1 MKKISRSFWLTLL
14 LTVFMAVSAAAQT
27 DKVKILEVLPAATA
41 GTVTVDDANPAAG
54 ATVTLT
60 VTPQDGE
67 YYVTSADIH
76 VEQVTSADDA
86 QVRPRRTPG
95 IPDLLT
101 VSEGTVDLTGA
112 GTYTFTMPANGNNV
126 EVKVTFTPRVA
137 LDWSMFTVT
146 PAGDPIE
153 FTYNAQLQKPE
164 VTSATLVLDKDYT
177 VANPG
182 VTTVADGTKQLTLT
196 GIGHYKGTLT
206 RDYKIIPFSLGNGTD
221 PVTEVTLSGIAASY
235 QYKRA
240 QWTPVPTVTVDMI
253 GKLVEGT
260 DYEVTY
266 DENENVATGGKVT
279 ITGKGN
285 FKDGFV
291 QTFAITPK
299 SIADATV
306 DPIADQIFTGSQIT
320 PTGLTVKDNSLEG
333 ANKDLV
339 VTTDYT
345 LSYGANLNVVDNGTV
360 TLTGTGN
367 FTGTKTVSFNI
378 NPKTVTPAMIAD
390 VADQIFTGRKI
401 MPEPVINDADRPA
414 DLVKGTDFRYE
425 YGDNRDVTDAAV
437 VRIIGMNNYTG
448 TAQKTFKILAK
459 SVATGDVEIADIPD
473 QTYTRAAITP
483 VIVVRDNADANKEK
497 LIEGTDYTVAWS
509 NNVNA
514 GTATVT
520 ITGKGN
526 YDNTTTL
533 SKTFTILPKD
543 IANFDVTL
551 SATSFDYNNVD
562 QKPTVNSVVW
572 TDNGPYTLATDD
584 SEYTI
589 SWPDAKYWTV
599 GTHNV
604 TITGTGNYTGTKNV
618 TYTIAPKSIAG
629 YTIEL
634 DGTYNLEYNNQL
646 KTPFL
651 ALKDGATLIADL
663 TTKDPDGNNLIS
675 VEYKNNLNRGTAT
688 VIVTGISGYVNN
700 ISQDFTITPR
710 NLSNVSFVGV
720 PASEEY
726 TSRQHKPQFT
736 LSDTS
741 IGIDVVKSTDY
752 AVTYG
757 PNVTVAE
764 GGTITVKATDIATS
778 NYTGE
783 ISQNFLITAKAL
795 TEDMVSITHAK
806 FQLGS
811 NDSKIAIYD
820 NTDITPTI
828 TVRDDDAVVPVLTTA
843 MGYATSGDLTK
854 QDQGTYTITVTGN
867 TNYTGSISKTWQIV
881 PRSIANVT
889 IADIADVVYN
899 GSAHEPVL
907 TVTESGISKTLV
919 KDVDYTVAYENNV
932 NVARDPNTDAVLKK
946 GLVVITG
953 MGNYSAET
961 KATKLFQINP
971 KDIHHNT
978 VAVSGIVDKEY
989 NGMFQEQEGLTLNDS
1004 EAGTTLRLHE
1014 DYEVAYT
1021 NNQEARTTPAFMT
1034 ITGKGNYT
1042 GTNEDETFMI
1052 IASKLS
1058 ERVRILDIA
1067 NVTYNRHEQTPK
1079 PVLVD
1084 TRFPDKY
1091 LVENRDYRITGY
1103 EDNVNAGTAIVKVL
1117 GINNYQGDK
1126 ESSFIID
1133 KKNIGAFEVTLAEDP
1148 MYFKFDEMKTP
1159 AVSAIKDPRNYFDEV
1174 GENWEAYDFT
1184 ATEIEADF
1192 AVVYTDNYEVGTATA
1207 TLTAI
1212 NPNYEGTV
1220 SKTFTIK
1227 HQSIAGYTIA
1237 IDPDHY
1243 VYNGKEIEPAVKLM
1257 DGTTEIPVKDSFGN
1271 VLYTVKYKDNLNVA
1285 YDAAGNVI
1293 DGANI
1298 LVQGLFGYNEETH
1311 RTFTIDR
1318 RDIAAAYEA
1327 GEVKIAD
1334 IANQVYTSRQITP
1347 AITVTDD
1354 ATPAKTDLVEGTD
1367 YTVNYDVNVDVAAG
1381 GKVTI
1386 NGIGNYI
1393 GTTTTAKTFVIE
1405 PKEIT
1410 LDMMSIDPYYYVYDG
1425 VDHKNGPVVTVQDDE
1440 NTNLDGHDAT
1450 VAYAEHKLVEGRDF
1464 SVVRPA
1470 EAKVV
1475 GVYEISL
1482 ATVDGANYVVPAAGV
1497 KTNFAIIQKSISLAT
1512 ITLQN
1517 EDQYIY
1523 TGSPVEAQ
1531 FTVKDDK
1538 GNDLVKDQDFTV
1550 AYENNVNVSYDEAG
1564 NRKAG
1569 AVLILRGYGQNYSDS
1584 TFVRINFTI
1593 LPKDIAAA
1601 AVADL
1606 GQHIYTSRQITPSTE
1621 AKVTDAAA
1629 APSRTTLVEGS
1640 DYTVA
1645 YGTNVDVAAGGTV
1658 TLTGIGNYTG
1668 TKTGTTFTILP
1679 KAITVDMMSI
1689 NPDEFVYDGKDHK
1702 DNPVVTVQDD
1712 ENTNLDGHDATVAY
1726 AEHKLVEGRDF
1737 TVTRPA
1743 VAKDVNDY
1751 TISLATVAGA
1761 NYYVPAEGVSRQFS
1775 IIQKSVS
1782 LATITLKNQDQ
1793 YIYTGSPVE
1802 AQFDVKDE
1810 KGNDLVAG
1818 TDYTVE
1824 YEDNVNVSYDAAGNR
1839 TAGAV
1844 LIVRGHG
1851 QNYSDSTTVRI
1862 LYEILPRDINTDEIV
1877 VDPIASIEFIGSP
1890 IDLTASQLIV
1900 HDTKNANVDP
1910 LERDRD
1916 YTVTYGDNE
1925 NVGTCPVTLTGK
1937 GNYTGTKTGAS
1948 FEITARPLI
1957 ADNVTINAID
1967 DQTYTRDAIEPEV
1980 VITDKLSGKTLVRGT
1995 DFTVAYAE
2003 NVNAYDVPVVTI
2015 TGIGNYKAGDAPTTT
2030 TFDILPKNIGEMV
2043 YTIEDPEYI
2052 FNGRVHTPKV
2062 TLTWPDLTPRTDT
2075 EVPRD
2080 QYIVDGDHQRAVG
2093 NHELNI
2099 SARVFDKA
2107 NYTGEFRQSFTIKP
2121 HDIADETDIT
2131 FELQYTSTEYDGND
2145 KTPTVKLVNKNYD
2158 GQEDYELNSNPNADL
2173 DYAVNYTDNNH
2184 AGTATVVISGKGG
2197 YTGVRTATFVINKRD
2212 INKVTVDAIADVEF
2226 NGQAQEPVIAV
2237 TDLGNA
2243 KSVTFGYDYSVVY
2256 TNNVNKGVANVQLV
2270 ALDEGNYTGQ
2280 TAANFAT
2287 FNILPR
2293 TLTAAMVNVVPE
2305 NLTYTGE
2312 NQKPEVVV
2320 EDMMNGQNII
2330 AATDYTVENAEQFAT
2345 GNYTVKV
2352 TPTATGNYV
2361 VAAPA
2366 TAIEK
2371 QWSIISKDA
2380 ATFDIAIDETNNVF
2394 TGKAVEPVVTVTDGT
2409 TVLTKDT
2416 QYTVEYTNNV
2426 NAGVGVV
2433 TVKGVKEG
2441 GYEGTRTA
2449 TFTIEP
2455 KDIADL
2461 SFTAADQVYS
2471 GSAFTP
2477 VPAADYVVDANTTWA
2492 LVAGKDFSATYAD
2505 NTNAGLAT
2513 ITVNGLGNYKG
2524 QNTCTFDIAKKSL
2537 SELTMSVTDMVYNGS
2552 AQEPGV
2558 YMIYNG
2564 IILVAGQDFTP
2575 SWENNINATDQAKAK
2590 VEAIATSNYSG
2601 SNEKRFTIAAKIINA
2616 GMVELSETRFAYNG
2630 LKQKPEVTVTDYE
2643 RGVKLVENV
2652 DYTVTNEGATAVNN
2666 DPEHPYEVV
2675 VKGIGNY
2682 DGMPSKY
2689 WTIVNENAIKF
2700 QVAEVADVT
2709 FTGEAQCPEPV
2720 VKDKDGNLLTKNQHY
2735 SVEWKNNTNAGGAA
2749 VIIKGMA
2756 EIGYEGTVT
2765 KFFNILQ
2772 KDVAD
2777 LAVTGVPESTTYT
2790 GEPITPAV
2798 TVTYGMQTLDIDTDY
2813 AVVYEDNFN
2822 TGVAK
2827 VIVKGYGNYT
2837 GKKELTFT
2845 INPKGIT
2852 AQMVSVQNED
2862 LVYNGEAQL
2871 PQLNVV
2877 DGEFLLAEGTDY
2889 VINSVGGVNVG
2900 TYTVELQGKGNYTTA
2915 ESIKRTYNIT
2925 PLGIA
2930 QIDVEN
2936 VAAPVAGEVLPT
2948 TIDAIYEGVDAISS
2962 ISWSPAPVNG
2972 VAAPETEYTAT
2983 IVLTSNYNY
2992 MFMRNTLVNIN
3003 GEKASSVV
3011 DSMGRLIVSYTFAKT
3026 GELNSIE
3033 LATVKANA
3041 DDRWFDLQGK
3051 RIERPTQK
3059 GIYIL
3064 NNEKVVVK

>member
-1 MKKISRSFWLTLL
+1 MRQISKSFWLTLL
-14 LTVFMAVSAAAQT
+14 LTVFMTASAAAADIKQGSHST
-27 DKVKILEVLPAATA
+27 GVESVEPAPSTAAEGEIVKV
-41 GTVTVDDANPAAG
+41 
-54 ATVTLT
+54 T
-60 VTPQDGE
+60 VTPTDGW
-67 YYVTSADIH
+67 YATALKV
-76 VEQVTSADDA
+76 VQVVSGDDA
-86 QVRPRRTPG
+86 QVRPRRSPQFA
-95 IPDLLT
+95 DT
-101 VSEGTVDLTGA
+101 VAVWVEDPTLDQLKNGKR
-112 GTYTFTMPANGNNV
+112 TFAFKMPARDV
-126 EVKVTFTPRVA
+126 EIVAQAKERIA
-137 LDWSMFTVT
+137 LDMSNLSLSWTETV
-146 PAGDPIE
+146 
-153 FTYNAQLQKPE
+153 YNRAKQVPTVLG
-164 VTSATLVLDKDYT
+164 TTLVEGMDYVVVYPDESTDATRTSLEGKALLEGKTDYEIAIYGLGKYKYDVNALKYNILTKDITADMVFLDKDNFVFNNAVQKPVVTVKFNDYTLTDAEYTLTWENENSKDVKYNGTT
-177 VANPG
+177 VANYALQ
-182 VTTVADGTKQLTLT
+182 V
-196 GIGHYKGTLT
+196 
-206 RDYKIIPFSLGNGTD
+206 
-221 PVTEVTLSGIAASY
+221 
-235 QYKRA
+235 
-240 QWTPVPTVTVDMI
+240 
-253 GKLVEGT
+253 
-260 DYEVTY
+260 
-266 DENENVATGGKVT
+266 
-279 ITGKGN
+279 
-285 FKDGFV
+285 
-291 QTFAITPK
+291 
-299 SIADATV
+299 
-306 DPIADQIFTGSQIT
+306 
-320 PTGLTVKDNSLEG
+320 
-333 ANKDLV
+333 
-339 VTTDYT
+339 
-345 LSYGANLNVVDNGTV
+345 
-360 TLTGTGN
+360 
-367 FTGTKTVSFNI
+367 
-378 NPKTVTPAMIAD
+378 
-390 VADQIFTGRKI
+390 
-401 MPEPVINDADRPA
+401 
-414 DLVKGTDFRYE
+414 
-425 YGDNRDVTDAAV
+425 
-437 VRIIGMNNYTG
+437 
-448 TAQKTFKILAK
+448 
-459 SVATGDVEIADIPD
+459 
-473 QTYTRAAITP
+473 
-483 VIVVRDNADANKEK
+483 
-497 LIEGTDYTVAWS
+497 
-509 NNVNA
+509 
-514 GTATVT
+514 
-520 ITGKGN
+520 TGKGN
-526 YDNTTTL
+526 YTA
-533 SKTFTILPKD
+533 KTGDDQAKREYVINPKD
-543 IANFDVTL
+543 INELNWAIDHTQQWNGTAYEAVPATLTFDGT
-551 SATSFDYNNVD
+551 
-562 QKPTVNSVVW
+562 
-572 TDNGPYTLATDD
+572 TDNFFFDNAEHKLGVVAANWGGADLVQNTDYTV
-584 SEYTI
+584 EYPSADYTKTGGKEI
-589 SWPDAKYWTV
+589 KL
-599 GTHNV
+599 
-604 TITGTGNYTGTKNV
+604 TGTTNFYGTKNLS
-618 TYTIAPKSIAG
+618 YTILIKSIDG
-629 YTIEL
+629 YTINL
-634 DGTYNLEYNNQL
+634 QDGFDYVFDNTEKKPFDNLTGPEGVIDASLYDVIYENNIN
-646 KTPFL
+646 
-651 ALKDGATLIADL
+651 A
-663 TTKDPDGNNLIS
+663 
-675 VEYKNNLNRGTAT
+675 GTA
-688 VIVTGISGYVNN
+688 VVRVSGKNGYD
-700 ISQDFTITPR
+700 ITIEKSFTITPR
-710 NLSNVSFVGV
+710 DIANATIAAIAN
-720 PASEEY
+720 ETY
-726 TSRQHKPQFT
+726 TSREHKPELSLTDDINPNPFT
-736 LSDTS
+736 LSTA
-741 IGIDVVKSTDY
+741 DY
-752 AVTYG
+752 
-757 PNVTVAE
+757 TVAYTNNIIA
-764 GGTITVKATDIATS
+764 GTATATVTGRG
-778 NYTGE
+778 NYMGTK
-783 ISQNFLITAKAL
+783 SANFTIDPKPL
-795 TEDMVSITHAK
+795 TEDMVILTSADFAAELST
-806 FQLGS
+806 
-811 NDSKIAIYD
+811 NDSKVVIYD
-820 NTDITPTI
+820 NADHTPTI
-828 TVRDDDAVVPVLTTA
+828 TVRDDDAEVPVLTTA
-843 MGYATSGDLTK
+843 MGYATAGDLTK
-854 QDQGTYTITVTGN
+854 QEIGVYTITVTGN

-978 VAVSGIVDKEY
+978 IAVSGIVDKEY

-1271 VLYTVKYKDNLNVA
+1271 DLYTVKYKDNLNVA

-1497 KTNFAIIQKSISLAT
+1497 KTNFGIIQKSISLAT

-1890 IDLTASQLIV
+1890 IDLTDTQLIV

>member
-14 LTVFMAVSAAAQT
+14 LTVIATVSAGAA
-27 DKVKILEVLPAATA
+27 DKVQIIAPTN
-41 GTVTVDDANPAAG
+41 GTVEADNLNPAAG

-60 VTPQDGE
+60 VTPTEGE
-67 YYVTSADIH
+67 YYVTLADIH
-76 VEQVTSADDA
+76 VEQVTDAGDA
-86 QVRPRRTPG
+86 QVRPRRAPG
-95 IPDLLT
+95 IPELLT
-101 VSEGTVDLTGA
+101 VSEGTVDLTGK
-112 GTYTFTMPANGNNV
+112 GTYTFAMPENGNDV

-137 LDWSMFTVT
+137 LTWAMFNIT
-146 PAGDPIE
+146 PDADPIE
-153 FTYNAQLQKPE
+153 FVYNAKVQKPE
-164 VTSATLVLDKDYT
+164 VTSATLVLDQDYT
-177 VANPG
+177 IDNPG
-182 VTTVADGTKQLTLT
+182 VTHVADGTKTVTLT
-196 GIGHYKGTLT
+196 GIGHYKGEIT
-206 RDYKIIPFSLGNGTD
+206 RDYKIIPYVLGDGTN
-221 PVTEVTLSGIAASY
+221 PAANVTLSGVEASY

-240 QWTPVPTVTVDMI
+240 QWTPVPTVTVEEI
-253 GKLVEGT
+253 GKLTATTEYT
-260 DYEVTY
+260 VTY
-266 DENENVATGGKVT
+266 GENINVATGGSVT
-279 ITGKGN
+279 ITGTGD
-285 FKDGFV
+285 FSGSFV
-291 QTFAITPK
+291 QNFAITPK
-299 SIADATV
+299 SVADADV
-306 DPIADQIFTGSQIT
+306 AAIADQTYTGFQIK
-320 PTGLTVKDNSLEG
+320 PTGLTVTDAALTPAALTEG
-333 ANKDLV
+333 
-339 VTTDYT
+339 TDYT
-345 LSYGANLNVVDNGTV
+345 LTYGENINVDHGTV
-360 TLTGTGN
+360 TLTGQGN
-367 FTGTKTVSFNI
+367 FNGTKTVTFVI
-378 NPKTVTPAMIAD
+378 KPKAVTAAMIAD
-390 VADQIFTGRKI
+390 VADLIFTGRKI

-414 DLVKGTDFRYE
+414 DLVKGTDFSFE
-425 YGDNRDVTDAAV
+425 WDNNRDVTDAAI
-437 VRIIGMNNYTG
+437 VRIVGMNNYTG
-448 TAQKTFKILAK
+448 TAQKTFKIVPK

-473 QTYTRAAITP
+473 QIYTRSAITP
-483 VIVVRDNADANKEK
+483 VIVVRDKNDANKEK
-497 LIEGTDYTVAWS
+497 LIEGTDYTVAWT
-509 NNVNA
+509 NNINA

-520 ITGKGN
+520 ITGMGN
-526 YDNTTTL
+526 YDNATTL
-533 SKTFTILPKD
+533 SKNFTILPMD
-543 IANFDVTL
+543 IANFAVTL
-551 SATSFDYNNVD
+551 SATSFDYNNAD
-562 QKPTVNSVVW
+562 QKPTVSSVVW
-572 TDNGPYTLATDD
+572 TDNGPYTLVETT
-584 SEYTI
+584 EYTI
-589 SWPDAKYWTV
+589 SWPDAKYWNV
-599 GTHNV
+599 GTHYV
-604 TITGTGNYTGTKNV
+604 TLTGTGNYTGSKNV
-618 TYTIAPKSIAG
+618 AYTINPKSIAG

-646 KTPFL
+646 KTPFS
-651 ALKDGATLIADL
+651 ALKDGANLIADL
-663 TTKDPDGNNLIS
+663 TTKNPDGENLIS

-688 VIVTGISGYVNN
+688 VIVTGISGYANTN
-700 ISQDFTITPR
+700 TKDFTITPR
-710 NLSNVSFVGV
+710 NLSNVAWVGV
-720 PASEEY
+720 PTAEQY
-726 TSRQHKPQFT
+726 TSRQHRPAFT
-736 LSDTS
+736 LSDTG

-757 PNVTVAE
+757 ANVTVAE

-783 ISQNFLITAKAL
+783 KSTTFNITAKPLEDNMVTL
-795 TEDMVSITHAK
+795 TDAAFDPTLST
-806 FQLGS
+806 
-811 NDSKIAIYD
+811 NDSKVYIYD
-820 NTDITPTI
+820 NADHTPTI
-828 TVRDDDAVVPVLTTA
+828 TVRDEDAEVQVLTTA
-843 MGYATSGDLTK
+843 MGYATAGDLTK
-854 QDQGTYTITVTGN
+854 KDQGTYTITVTGN
-867 TNYTGSISKTWQIV
+867 TNYSGTITKQWAIV
-881 PRSIANVT
+881 PRTITGAA
-889 IADIADVVYN
+889 IADIADVVYK
-899 GSAHEPVL
+899 GSAHTPAL
-907 TVTESGISKTLV
+907 TVTESGIGKNLV
-919 KDVDYTVAYENNV
+919 EGTDYTVTYDNNV
-932 NVARDPNTDAVLKK
+932 NVARDPQTDAVLTEA
-946 GLVVITG
+946 VAIVTG
-953 MGNYSAET
+953 MGNYSS
-961 KATKLFQINP
+961 ATKITKKFKINP
-971 KDIHHNT
+971 KDIHHAT

-1014 DYEVAYT
+1014 DYEVAYD

-1042 GTNEDETFMI
+1042 GTNEDETFTI
-1052 IASKLS
+1052 YASKLS

-1067 NVTYNRHEQTPK
+1067 NVTYNRHEQKPK
-1079 PVLVD
+1079 PVLYD

-1091 LVENRDYRITGY
+1091 LVENRDYRIVGY
-1103 EDNVNAGTAIVKVL
+1103 EDNVNAGSATVKVL
-1117 GINNYQGDK
+1117 GINNYQEEK
-1126 ESSFIID
+1126 EANFIID
-1133 KKNIGAFEVTLAEDP
+1133 KKNIGAFEVTLTPDP
-1148 MYFKFDEMKTP
+1148 MYFKFDELKEP
-1159 AVSAIKDPRNYFDEV
+1159 AVTAVKDPRSYYDEV
-1174 GENWEAYDFT
+1174 NEAWEAYDFNT
-1184 ATEIEADF
+1184 DDPNEIANDF
-1192 AVVYTDNYEVGTATA
+1192 IVDYTDNYEVGTATA
-1207 TLTAI
+1207 TLTAV

-1243 VYNGKEIEPAVKLM
+1243 VYNGKLIEPAVKLM
-1257 DGTTEIPVKDSFGN
+1257 DGTTEVPVQDANGN
-1271 VLYTVKYKDNLNVA
+1271 QLYQVKYKDNLNVA

-1293 DGANI
+1293 DGAKI
-1298 LVQGLFGYNEETH
+1298 LIQGMFGYNEETS

-1347 AITVTDD
+1347 AISVTDD

-1367 YTVNYDVNVDVAAG
+1367 YTTNYDINVDVATG

-1393 GTTTTAKTFVIE
+1393 GTTTTAKTFVID

-1410 LDMMSIDPYYYVYDG
+1410 VDMMSIDPHYYVYDG

-1450 VAYAEHKLVEGRDF
+1450 VAYADHKLVEGRDF
-1464 SVVRPA
+1464 TVVRPD

-1475 GVYEISL
+1475 ADNYDIKL
-1482 ATVDGANYVVPAAGV
+1482 ATVAGANYVVPAAGV
-1497 KTNFAIIQKSISLAT
+1497 KRTFAIIQKSISLAT
-1512 ITLQN
+1512 ITLKN

-1569 AVLILRGYGQNYSDS
+1569 AVLILRGHGQNYSDS
-1584 TFVRINFTI
+1584 TYVRINFTI
-1593 LPKDIAAA
+1593 LPKDITVA

-1606 GQHIYTSRQITPSTE
+1606 GQPIYTSSQLTPSTE
-1621 AKVTDAAA
+1621 GKVTDAAA
-1629 APSRTTLVEGS
+1629 APSRTTLIEGS

-1645 YGTNVDVAAGGTV
+1645 YGTNVDVATGGTV

-1668 TKTGTTFTILP
+1668 TKTGTTFVIKP
-1679 KAITVDMMSI
+1679 KAITVDMMSLA
-1689 NPDEFVYDGKDHK
+1689 PDQFVYDGKDHK
-1702 DNPVVTVQDD
+1702 ADPVVTVQDD
-1712 ENTNLDGHDATVAY
+1712 ENVNLDGHDATVAY

-1737 TVTRPA
+1737 TVVRPA
-1743 VAKDVNDY
+1743 AAKDVNFY
-1751 TISLATVAGA
+1751 AISLATVDGA
-1761 NYYVPAEGVSRQFS
+1761 NYYVPAEGVQRVFG

-1793 YIYTGSPVE
+1793 YIYTGSPIE
-1802 AQFDVKDE
+1802 AQFDVKDD
-1810 KGNDLVAG
+1810 KGNDMVAG
-1818 TDYTVE
+1818 TDYTIE
-1824 YEDNVNVSYDAAGNR
+1824 YEDNINVSYDAAGNR

-1851 QNYSDSTTVRI
+1851 QNYSDSTTVRT
-1862 LYEILPRDINTDEIV
+1862 LFEILPRDINTDEIV

-1890 IDLTASQLIV
+1890 IDLTASQLVV

-1937 GNYTGTKTGAS
+1937 GNYTGIKTGAS
-1948 FEITARPLI
+1948 FDITPRPLI

-1967 DQTYTRDAIEPEV
+1967 DQVYTRDAIEPDV
-1980 VITDKLSGKTLVRGT
+1980 VITDNLSGKTLVRGT
-1995 DFTVAYAE
+1995 DFTVAYAQ

-2015 TGIGNYKAGDAPTTT
+2015 TGIGNYKTGDAPTTV

-2099 SARVFDKA
+2099 SARDFAEA
-2107 NYTGEFRQSFTIKP
+2107 NYTGSFRQSFTIKP
-2121 HDIADETDIT
+2121 HDIADEADIT
-2131 FELQYTSTEYDGND
+2131 LALEYTSTEYDGND

-2158 GQEDYELNSNPNADL
+2158 GQDDYELNSNPNADL
-2173 DYAVNYTDNNH
+2173 DYAVNYTDNNQ

-2212 INKVTVDAIADVEF
+2212 INLVAVADIADVEF
-2226 NGQAQEPVIAV
+2226 NGQAQEPTVAV
-2237 TDLGNA
+2237 TDQGNA
-2243 KSVTFGYDYSVVY
+2243 KSVTFGYDYKVVY
-2256 TNNVNKGVANVQLV
+2256 TNNVNKGEANVQLV
-2270 ALDEGNYTGQ
+2270 ALEEGNYKGQ
-2280 TAANFAT
+2280 TAADFAK

-2293 TLTAAMVNVVPE
+2293 TLTAAMVKVVPE
-2305 NLTYTGE
+2305 NLTYTGA

-2345 GNYTVKV
+2345 GNYVVKV
-2352 TPTATGNYV
+2352 TPTAAGNYV

-2371 QWSIISKDA
+2371 PWSIISKDA
-2380 ATFDIAIDETNNVF
+2380 ATFDIAIDETNNIF
-2394 TGKAVEPVVTVTDGT
+2394 TGKVVEPAVTVTDGA
-2409 TVLTKDT
+2409 TVLAKDT

-2426 NAGVGVV
+2426 NAGVAVV

-2449 TFTIEP
+2449 TFTIAP

-2461 SFTAADQVYS
+2461 DFTAADQVYS

-2477 VPAADYVVDANTTWA
+2477 VPAADYVVDANTSWA

-2513 ITVNGLGNYKG
+2513 ITVNGLGNYSG
-2524 QNTCTFDIAKKSL
+2524 TNTCTFNIAQKPL
-2537 SELTMSVTDMVYNGS
+2537 SELTMSVTDMVYNGK

-2564 IILVAGQDFTP
+2564 HILVAGQDFTP
-2575 SWENNINATDQAKAK
+2575 TWENNVNASDQAKVK
-2590 VEAIATSNYSG
+2590 VDAVAESNYSG
-2601 SNEKRFTIAAKIINA
+2601 SNEKRFTIAAKVINA

-2630 LKQKPEVTVTDYE
+2630 QKQMPEVTVKDYE
-2643 RGVKLVENV
+2643 RDVTLTENV

-2666 DPEHPYEVV
+2666 DAEHPYEVV

-2682 DGMPSKY
+2682 TGMPSKF

-2700 QVAEVADVT
+2700 QVADVADVT
-2709 FTGEAQCPEPV
+2709 FTGEPQCPEPV
-2720 VKDKDGNLLTKNQHY
+2720 VKDKEGNVLTKNQHY

-2756 EIGYEGTVT
+2756 EIGYEGPIT
-2765 KFFNILQ
+2765 KFFTILP

-2777 LAVTGVPESTTYT
+2777 LTVTGVPESTTYT

-2798 TVTYGMQTLDIDTDY
+2798 VVTYGLQTLDIDKDY

-2827 VIVKGYGNYT
+2827 VTVKGYGNYT
-2837 GKKELTFT
+2837 GKKELNFT

-2852 AQMVSVQNED
+2852 AQMVSMPTEN
-2862 LVYNGEAQL
+2862 LVYNGQQQL

-2889 VINSVGGVNVG
+2889 IINSVGGVNVG

-2915 ESIKRTYNIT
+2915 ESIKRTYSIT
-2925 PLGIA
+2925 PLGIT

-2936 VAAPVAGEVLPT
+2936 VAAPVAGEQLPT

-2962 ISWSPAPVNG
+2962 ISWSPAPING

-2983 IVLTSNYNY
+2983 VVLTSNNNY

-3026 GELNSIE
+3026 GEINSIE
-3033 LATVKANA
+3033 LVNVKANA

-3059 GIYIL
+3059 GVYIL